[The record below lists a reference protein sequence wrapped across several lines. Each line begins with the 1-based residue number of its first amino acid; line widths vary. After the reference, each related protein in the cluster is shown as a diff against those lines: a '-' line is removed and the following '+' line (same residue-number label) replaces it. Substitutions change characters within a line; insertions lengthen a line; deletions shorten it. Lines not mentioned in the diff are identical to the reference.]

1 MQMRQKIKGWWLVFN
16 GTSTSIKSDVP
27 EKAGRG
33 FDEHVVNMSDVDVA
47 IVFDFNACCDGEAKK
62 TQVAEVFNGQPSKSP
77 FAEVQY
83 AVAQVRSQF
92 GLKNFLKTWGKM
104 IAFPASFGE
113 KQTRFSAVAW
123 KFLICDPYIKHGN
136 VLFLVFSF
144 TFFQV

>member
-1 MQMRQKIKGWWLVFN
+1 MRQQIKGWWLVFN

-27 EKAGRG
+27 EKAGKM
-33 FDEHVVNMSDVDVA
+33 FDQTGVNSSDVDVA

-62 TQVAEVFNGQPSKSP
+62 TKVAELFNGQPSKST

-83 AVAQVRSQF
+83 AVAQVRKQF
-92 GLKNFLKTWGKM
+92 DLKEFLKTWGTR

-123 KFLICDPYIKHGN
+123 KFLICDP
-136 VLFLVFSF
+136 
-144 TFFQV
+144 